1 MGDIKLLILDED
13 ISRINII
20 IRFIQ
25 DKFKN
30 IKCIYA
36 NNYNDG
42 INLLKNEKPNIV
54 ISKYSIT
61 SNNNFQIINIIR
73 NDNDL
78 KNIYFITLVNTED
91 DINNIQLKNISI
103 DDYCYSTISS
113 DKVFF
118 RINSA
123 IRILNMQKQIRD
135 ENELLIQLA
144 EQLEVEIQ
152 DTIKLAVKFLE
163 ARIPSTIDTLKKVA
177 EASVWIAKSYNS
189 LTTEQIRDLEIAAYL
204 YQAGRIY
211 LNDELLTTPIM
222 VNGRPSNEFMYSV
235 PKLGKEILSSI
246 RRYEEVSKIVY
257 HIYENFDGTGIPDQ
271 LKSWQIPYE
280 SRIIR
285 VASDYNE
292 LKTIYKKTPGQA
304 IEIIKSE
311 AQRLYDHR
319 VAILMEH
326 YVKSNEKTEKN
337 ENEIAVNIIELK
349 NGMTLTRDIYTE
361 KGLKLIPSGAVLT
374 ASIIQKIVSH
384 NTSDPIL
391 GNIYVKRF

>member
-20 IRFIQ
+20 IRIIQ

-36 NNYNDG
+36 KNYNDG
-42 INLLKNEKPNIV
+42 INILNNEKPNIV
-54 ISKYSIT
+54 ISKYSIS
-61 SNNNFQIINIIR
+61 SNNDFQIINIIR

-78 KNIYFITLVNTED
+78 KNIYFIILVNTED
-91 DINNIQLKNISI
+91 EINNIQLKNISI

-222 VNGRPSNEFMYSV
+222 VNGRPANEFMYSV

-285 VASDYNE
+285 VASDYYE
-292 LKTIYKKTPGQA
+292 LKNIYKKTPGQA

-326 YVKSNEKTEKN
+326 YVKSNEKSEKN

-361 KGLKLIPSGAVLT
+361 KGLKILPSGAVLT